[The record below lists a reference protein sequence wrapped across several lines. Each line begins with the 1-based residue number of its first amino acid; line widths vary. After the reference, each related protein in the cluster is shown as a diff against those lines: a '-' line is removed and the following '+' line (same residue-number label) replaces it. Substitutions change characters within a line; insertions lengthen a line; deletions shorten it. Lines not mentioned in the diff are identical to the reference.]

1 VEEVASME
9 TPCVEELVRTA
20 SVGIATP
27 IYSSEEQETTTWAAD
42 KVPIPAE
49 GARGRTS
56 NAVASISRSSFGD
69 AIE

>member
-9 TPCVEELVRTA
+9 TPCVEELARIA

-27 IYSSEEQETTTWAAD
+27 IYSSEERETTTWAAD

-49 GARGRTS
+49 GAPGRIP
-56 NAVASISRSSFGD
+56 NGVASISRSSFGD
-69 AIE
+69 ANE